1 MITMNDII
9 REGHPTLREKAQDV
23 VLPLSKED
31 YALAE
36 DMMTFLKYSQDPE
49 LAEKYELR
57 GGVGLAAPQLDISKR
72 MIAVHI
78 PNPHFT
84 GEDDTQPTHLLSTIM
99 INPKI
104 ISHSVQLGGLEDGEG
119 CLSVD
124 RAVEGVVVRHLRIT
138 VTYTDLEGHTQKI
151 KLRDY
156 AAMVVQHEIDH
167 LNGIMFYDR
176 IDEKDPY
183 AQLKDIKL
191 I

>member
-49 LAEKYELR
+49 LAEKYGLR

-84 GEDDTQPTHLLSTIM
+84 GVRQDIEPQQMPSGYEDASASARFIP
-99 INPKI
+99 
-104 ISHSVQLGGLEDGEG
+104 
-119 CLSVD
+119 
-124 RAVEGVVVRHLRIT
+124 A
-138 VTYTDLEGHTQKI
+138 
-151 KLRDY
+151 
-156 AAMVVQHEIDH
+156 
-167 LNGIMFYDR
+167 LNGGVFR
-176 IDEKDPY
+176 TV
-183 AQLKDIKL
+183 
-191 I
+191 